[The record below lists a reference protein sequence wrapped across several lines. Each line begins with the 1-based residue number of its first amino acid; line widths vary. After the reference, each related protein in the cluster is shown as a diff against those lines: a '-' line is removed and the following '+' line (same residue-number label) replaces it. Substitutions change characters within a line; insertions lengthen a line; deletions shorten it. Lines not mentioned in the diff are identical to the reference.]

1 MHRFSGTMVSNK
13 QVPKLDPLAV
23 VRGSFL
29 LKRRFFLTF

>member
-29 LKRRFFLTF
+29 LGEGFFY